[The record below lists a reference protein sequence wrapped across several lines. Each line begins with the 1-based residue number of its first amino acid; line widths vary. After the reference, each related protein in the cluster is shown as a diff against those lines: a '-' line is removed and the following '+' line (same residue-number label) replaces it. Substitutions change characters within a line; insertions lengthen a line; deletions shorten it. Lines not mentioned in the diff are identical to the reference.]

1 MTKNS
6 KFEDDLSKAKSFFKK
21 KLFKNDDISSSLKDD
36 NYRDLD
42 KETIKISKLSARIDF
57 LKDTLKKKV
66 TQTAKIQ
73 IKNKKK
79 QEKKEIAKKYELSKK
94 HKDVDGKPI
103 CNFLSSSNILT
114 TEKFVIL
121 KDFEV
126 NSKLYIS
133 GNINKLPKN
142 LIIDL
147 IEKKIIGQLNRY
159 KENEQ
164 NKKKSFFVK
173 ETFGLSEMKRSSLK
187 NSKNF
192 KK

>member
-21 KLFKNDDISSSLKDD
+21 KLVKNDNISSSLTDD

-57 LKDTLKKKV
+57 LKDSLKKKV
-66 TQTAKIQ
+66 AQTPKKQ
-73 IKNKKK
+73 IKKKIK
-79 QEKKEIAKKYELSKK
+79 QEKKNIAKKYELSKK
-94 HKDVDGKPI
+94 HRDVDGKPI
-103 CNFLSSSNILT
+103 YNYLSNSNTLT

-126 NSKLYIS
+126 NSKLFIS
-133 GNINKLPKN
+133 GNINKLPEN

-147 IEKKIIGQLNRY
+147 IEKKIIGQLSKY
-159 KENEQ
+159 KENQ
-164 NKKKSFFVK
+164 KKSFFVK

>member
-21 KLFKNDDISSSLKDD
+21 KLFKSDDISSPLKDD

-57 LKDTLKKKV
+57 LKDSLKKKA
-66 TQTAKIQ
+66 TQTTKKQ
-73 IKNKKK
+73 IKNKTK
-79 QEKKEIAKKYELSKK
+79 QEKKIAKKYELSKK
-94 HKDVDGKPI
+94 HKDIDGKPI
-103 CNFLSSSNILT
+103 YNYLSDLNILT

-133 GNINKLPKN
+133 GHINKLPKN

-147 IEKKIIGQLNRY
+147 MEKKIIEQLSRY
-159 KENEQ
+159 KKNEQ
-164 NKKKSFFVK
+164 NQKKSFFVK
-173 ETFGLSEMKRSSLK
+173 ETFGLSEIKRSSLK
-187 NSKNF
+187 NSKDF

>member
-6 KFEDDLSKAKSFFKK
+6 KFEDDLSKAKNFFKK
-21 KLFKNDDISSSLKDD
+21 KLFKNDDISSSLTDD

-57 LKDTLKKKV
+57 LKDSLKKKV
-66 TQTAKIQ
+66 TQTPKKQ
-73 IKNKKK
+73 IKNKTK
-79 QEKKEIAKKYELSKK
+79 QEKQKIVTKYELSKK

-103 CNFLSSSNILT
+103 CNFLSNSNILT
-114 TEKFVIL
+114 IEKFVIL

-147 IEKKIIGQLNRY
+147 IEKKIIGQLSRY